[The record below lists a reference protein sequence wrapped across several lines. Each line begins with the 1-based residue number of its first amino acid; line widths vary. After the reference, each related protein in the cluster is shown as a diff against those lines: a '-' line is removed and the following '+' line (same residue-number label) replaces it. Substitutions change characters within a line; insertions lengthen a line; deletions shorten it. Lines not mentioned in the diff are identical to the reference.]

1 MGLERTLSNV
11 HFFHFFHLFY
21 RLLRIFTFRLH
32 VQGRRRRRRRTVP
45 TSHTTTR
52 SIMYVFFSY
61 CLFFSFTNGFLL
73 DNIYRDYDYYERLP
87 SHTHNPPLR
96 TATMWRH
103 GHYHYQRVHY
113 TSTASTSTRQGL
125 RQWPTALITH
135 IATPPPGQPLYQTMV
150 TTIVNA
156 STHNS

>member
-73 DNIYRDYDYYERLP
+73 DNIYRDYDTQPPSQDSYHETPWPLP
-87 SHTHNPPLR
+87 LSTRPLYFHRQYINTSGTTTMTNDPHHTHSHPPSG
-96 TATMWRH
+96 TATISNH
-103 GHYHYQRVHY
+103 GHHHCQRIHP
-113 TSTASTSTRQGL
+113 Q
-125 RQWPTALITH
+125 
-135 IATPPPGQPLYQTMV
+135 
-150 TTIVNA
+150 
-156 STHNS
+156 

>member
-32 VQGRRRRRRRTVP
+32 VQGRRRRRTVP

-61 CLFFSFTNGFLL
+61 CLFFSFTNGFLHL

-87 SHTHNPPLR
+87 SHTHNPF
-96 TATMWRH
+96 
-103 GHYHYQRVHY
+103 
-113 TSTASTSTRQGL
+113 S
-125 RQWPTALITH
+125 
-135 IATPPPGQPLYQTMV
+135 GQLPCDAMA
-150 TTIVNA
+150 TTIINA
-156 STHNS
+156 STILPPPVHQHVRDYDNDQRPSSHT